1 MARIRTVKPELFR
14 HEELFEAEK
23 RTGLPLRLAW
33 IGLFTVAD
41 KEGRFKWRPRSIK
54 CDILPYDETDPSRIL
69 DEFVTMGLLIR
80 YRDGE
85 GAEYGAIP
93 TWKLHQRPRN
103 DEAASTCPNPNDC
116 EVLTVAVTDSSRTRH
131 SEVTNPPRGKEV
143 ERKGKGSG
151 SGKELSA
158 GTSPAA
164 PGDQGEDLRRSI
176 WAAYREAYLERYG
189 VEPVRNATVN
199 GQIRSIAQRLGAHAP
214 EVVKFYVRHP
224 DPFFA
229 RNTHSIGLCLKQAES
244 LFTQWQKGR
253 AITPLDVKRYEKAQE
268 YQDLMASIERDGV

>member
-54 CDILPYDETDPSRIL
+54 CDILPYDDTDPSLIL
-69 DEFVTMGLLIR
+69 DEFVTMGLLIH
-80 YRDGE
+80 YRDVD

-93 TWKLHQRPRN
+93 TWRLHQRPRN
-103 DEAASTCPNPNDC
+103 DEAASNCPDPNDC
-116 EVLTVAVTDSSRTRH
+116 AVLEVTVTNPSRTRH

-158 GTSPAA
+158 GDSAA
-164 PGDQGEDLRRSI
+164 GPGDHAGDLRRAI
-176 WAAYREAYLERYG
+176 WEAYRSEYLNRYG

-199 GQIRSIAQRLGAHAP
+199 GQVRSLAQRLGTHAP

-224 DPFFA
+224 DPFYT

-244 LFTQWQKGR
+244 LFTQYQKGR

-268 YQDLMASIERDGV
+268 FQELMSTIERDGV